1 MLGHNMWLAWLSWSF
16 LLIEAALPR
25 DCSATTT
32 DDSRVR
38 LQETRAVEV
47 ERRVPEP
54 IIVTI
59 TLTTTISLVPSG
71 YPTAPM
77 ATHTPIPWTVPGGS
91 LPQITIT
98 RSRTTFTSAMDTTI
112 STSLGTSLGIS
123 STVGTASTT
132 NIGAT
137 STSTFTTEP
146 GTPGT
151 TFVTTTSSSSVTLSS
166 TTGLETISAVI
177 TTDTSNA
184 PSTTSS
190 ASLTSIFS
198 DPSPSVVEGSTSA
211 TSSATQEG
219 TATAL
224 PPPASADLQSH
235 SLAPGQIAA
244 VVVGAIAFTIFVS
257 VVAYLVRF
265 AVMRRRQSSAEKRQR
280 LDGQDATTMEQ
291 RYYPG
296 GAAAAAA
303 ASRSRSLHE
312 GEFRIVIR
320 TPPPAAAPGEEEE
333 EQRMRQLWPSPPGG
347 TQRFTFFSGRST
359 TTATDSAT
367 DRGQWSQGTENGSS
381 GPSHGYRNP

>member
-1 MLGHNMWLAWLSWSF
+1 MSIDEPETLLSYTRYSGIWHPLDLQLRWVGGLCSQQVDKVDR
-16 LLIEAALPR
+16 R
-25 DCSATTT
+25 DI
-32 DDSRVR
+32 D
-38 LQETRAVEV
+38 VEN
-47 ERRVPEP
+47 
-54 IIVTI
+54 
-59 TLTTTISLVPSG
+59 SNNF
-71 YPTAPM
+71 YC
-77 ATHTPIPWTVPGGS
+77 
-91 LPQITIT
+91 QI
-98 RSRTTFTSAMDTTI
+98 
-112 STSLGTSLGIS
+112 LGTVWVSHGSNGDAYPDTVDGAGGFIAADNNYEEQNNIYN
-123 STVGTASTT
+123 TVGTASTT

-146 GTPGT
+146 GTPST

-166 TTGLETISAVI
+166 TTGLETTSAVI
-177 TTDTSNA
+177 TTDTSNT

-190 ASLTSIFS
+190 ASLTSTFS

-211 TSSATQEG
+211 TSSATQGG

-235 SLAPGQIAA
+235 SLAPGQVAA

-296 GAAAAAA
+296 GAAAAAAAAA